1 MKLATKRTK
10 QHVNRSLPRDLVP
23 KQGRFTEEQYLALT
37 DHTTRLVEFTDGY
50 LEPLPMPTT
59 KHQRIL
65 AFLYRLFF
73 QWLGSRGGFVVFA
86 PLRLRIR
93 SGKFREPDLL
103 ALCNATDPRCQDR
116 FWTGADVALEVI
128 SADKPKRDL
137 VDKRHDYA
145 EGRVPQYW
153 IVNPRDESITVLR
166 LRGKRYKLYGHF
178 RRGQVAASALL
189 QGFSVGVDAVFDAD

>member
-1 MKLATKRTK
+1 MRLAVKRTK
-10 QHVNRSLPRDLVP
+10 QHVNRPLPRELVP
-23 KQGRFTEEQYLALT
+23 RQGNFTEEQYLALT
-37 DHTTRLVEFTDGY
+37 DHMTRLVEFTDGY
-50 LEPLPMPTT
+50 LERLPRPTT

-73 QWLGSRGGFVVFA
+73 QWLGSQSGLVVFA

-103 ALCNATDPRCQDR
+103 ALCNAGDPRCQDR
-116 FWTGADVALEVI
+116 FWTGADVVLEVV

-137 VDKRHDYA
+137 VDKRHDFA
-145 EGRVPQYW
+145 EGRVPEFR

-166 LRGKRYKLYGHF
+166 LRGKRYKLHGHF
-178 RRGQVAASALL
+178 RRGQIATSALL
-189 QGFSVGVDAVFDAD
+189 SGFAVNVSAVFDAV

>member
-1 MKLATKRTK
+1 MRLAVKRTK
-10 QHVNRSLPRDLVP
+10 QHVNRPLPRELLP
-23 KQGRFTEEQYLALT
+23 RQGNFTEEQYLALT
-37 DHTTRLVEFTDGY
+37 DHMTRLVEFTDGY
-50 LEPLPMPTT
+50 LERLPMPTT

-73 QWLGSRGGFVVFA
+73 QWLASRGGLVVFA

-103 ALCNATDPRCQDR
+103 ALCNAEDPRCQDR
-116 FWTGADVALEVI
+116 FWTGADLVLEVV

-145 EGRVPQYW
+145 EGRVPEYW
-153 IVNPRDESITVLR
+153 MVNPKDETISVLR
-166 LRGKRYKLYGHF
+166 LRGKRYKLHGHF
-178 RRGQVAASALL
+178 RRGQVATSALL
-189 QGFSVGVDAVFDAD
+189 TGLSVEVSDVLDAD